1 MRNRTSPLPQVGLWL
16 LVACLVATAFALLPL
31 LKEIPRAP
39 GLDFYHYWGVAHAR
53 PQMPLTQSNPYRFPH
68 EYKQTLARLAATSG
82 DSQLQAVQAAK
93 SALDLTNT
101 PLLYAL
107 AAVLPANYSAALA
120 LHRALQIACV
130 IISALLLLRLCRRGS
145 SWYLAGWG
153 LILAAYGPLVI
164 DLLIAN
170 IASLQLAGILAAL
183 GLARV
188 TPRLPIAG
196 LLNALWLPLLTLIK
210 PNFALVTGI
219 LWIATLR
226 GLPSALTLPALLAT
240 VIGAALGVEI
250 GSHYFASPV
259 IWIDWL
265 RVLLGPAERL
275 AYDYELGNYSSA
287 LLLTR
292 TAGGDL
298 RGVSLALLA
307 TLATLIIVLPWG
319 LTRRLLKPAPL
330 FPAADTAFEWASIGT
345 VLTLASAP
353 LVWTHYYVLA
363 LIPVVYLVG
372 ERRGAPSV
380 RVMGVLGLLCAAGS
394 VHLLAL
400 AVRGP
405 EWPPLRVLDC
415 LSWLPLA
422 LGLTYARIT
431 LRRR

>member
-1 MRNRTSPLPQVGLWL
+1 MRSRGSLLPPVGLSL
-16 LVACLVATAFALLPL
+16 LGACLVATAFALLPL
-31 LKEIPRAP
+31 LKELPRAP

-53 PQMPLTQSNPYRFPH
+53 PQMPLAQSNPYRFPH
-68 EYKQTLARLAATSG
+68 EYKQTLARLAVTSG
-82 DSQLQAVQAAK
+82 DSQLQAVHAAK

-107 AAVLPANYSAALA
+107 AAVLPANYSTALA
-120 LHRALQIACV
+120 LHRALQSACV
-130 IISALLLLRLCRRGS
+130 IISALLLLHVSRRLHRG
-145 SWYLAGWG
+145 YTVGIVLLIFAYRP
-153 LILAAYGPLVI
+153 LIL
-164 DLLIAN
+164 DLHEGN

-183 GLARV
+183 SLARV
-188 TPRLPIAG
+188 TPRLHVAG

-219 LWIATLR
+219 LWLANLR
-226 GLPSALTLPALLAT
+226 ALPSALTLPALLAT
-240 VIGAALGVEI
+240 VIGAALGIEI
-250 GSHYFASPV
+250 GAHYFASPV

-265 RVLLGPAERL
+265 RVLFGHAERL

-292 TAGGDL
+292 AVGGDL
-298 RGVSLALLA
+298 RGVSLALLV
-307 TLATLIIVLPWG
+307 TVGTGIIVLPWL

-330 FPAADTAFEWASIGT
+330 LPAADSAFEWASIGT

-380 RVMGVLGLLCAAGS
+380 RVLGVLGLLCAAGS
-394 VHLLAL
+394 LRLLAL
-400 AVRGP
+400 AWRGP